1 MPFKPGHKKIPGS
14 GRKKGQL
21 NRQTIEQKGRAE
33 AILQLL
39 ENEYLEDDIKNI
51 SASQRATLF
60 SDMLEYSSPKLSRV
74 DNRIQANINLS
85 DEPITFE

>member
-60 SDMLEYSSPKLSRV
+60 SDMLEYASPKLSRV

>member
-1 MPFKPGHKKIPGS
+1 MPFKPGHKKVPGS

-21 NRQTIEQKGRAE
+21 NRQTVEQKGRAE

-60 SDMLEYSSPKLSRV
+60 SDMLEYASPKLSRV

>member
-1 MPFKPGHKKIPGS
+1 MPFKKGQKRLPNA
-14 GRKKGQL
+14 GRKKGSL
-21 NRQTIEQKGRAE
+21 NRTTIEQKGRAE

-74 DNRIQANINLS
+74 DNRIQGNINIS